1 MVILIVDD
9 NKQFIEAFKFLLQE
23 NFADR
28 IEEIFE
34 ASNGAECLDIL
45 KRNAIDI
52 VFMDLEMP
60 VMNGIEA
67 TRKIIDLYRNIKVVA
82 VSFHSEL
89 EDVKKML
96 EAGARNYIIKEELS
110 TEAIE
115 RSFSKL

>member
-1 MVILIVDD
+1 MKVLIVDD
-9 NKQFIEAFKFLLQE
+9 NKQFLEAFNFLLQE
-23 NFADR
+23 NFADK
-28 IEEIFE
+28 IEEVYL
-34 ASNGAECLDIL
+34 ATNGEECLTIL
-45 KRNAIDI
+45 KKIAIDI

-96 EAGARNYIIKEELS
+96 EAGARNYIVKEELS
-110 TEAIE
+110 PEAVK
-115 RSFSKL
+115 RCFTKL